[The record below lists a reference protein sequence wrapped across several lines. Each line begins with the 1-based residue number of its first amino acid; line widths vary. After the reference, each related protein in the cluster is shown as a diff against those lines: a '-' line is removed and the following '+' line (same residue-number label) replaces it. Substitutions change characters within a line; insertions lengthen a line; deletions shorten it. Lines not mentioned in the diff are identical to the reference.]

1 MSALLDAPG
10 DAPIGWADDGS
21 YRFALPDEL
30 AATAPPETRGVARDA
45 VRLLVAAADAPL
57 RHARVRDLPALLAPG
72 DLLVVNTS
80 AVLPASLPARRD
92 DGRGLLLHL
101 STPLPGGD
109 EQRDWAVEPRRPHG
123 AASRRLDDAR
133 RGERIDLPGGG
144 QAVLLT
150 GYPDAAAERSRLWR
164 ARLSLPGPLLAYLHA
179 HGRPIRYGA
188 ADDDWPLEAYQTVFA
203 NVPGSAESPS
213 AGRPFSTRLVTAL
226 VAAGVRLAP
235 LVLHTG
241 VSSGEDDEPPYPE
254 RYVVPAATA
263 GAVNDTRRRGGRVV
277 AVGTT
282 VTRALETVADE
293 HGVVRPGRGWTD
305 VVVSPQRGVRAIDGL
320 LTGWHEPRASHLR
333 LLEAVA
339 GRDLLDRSYRA
350 ALAEG
355 YRWHEFGDLHLVLRR
370 R

>member
-1 MSALLDAPG
+1 MSALLADARSGP
-10 DAPIGWADDGS
+10 PIGWADDGS
-21 YRFALPDEL
+21 YRFVLPDEL

-45 VRLLVAAADAPL
+45 VRLLVASADAPL
-57 RHARVRDLPALLAPG
+57 RHAHVHDLPALLAPG

-80 AVLPASLPARRD
+80 AVLPASLPARRG
-92 DGRGLLLHL
+92 DGRAALLHL
-101 STPLPGGD
+101 STPLPDGD
-109 EQRDWAVEPRRPHG
+109 EEHDWVVELRRPHG
-123 AASRRLDDAR
+123 AASRRLHDAR
-133 RGERIDLPGGG
+133 RGERLELPGGG
-144 QAVLLT
+144 TARLLA
-150 GYPDAAAERSRLWR
+150 GYPDADAERSRLWR
-164 ARLSLPGPLLAYLHA
+164 TRLRLPAPLLAYLHA
-179 HGRPIRYGA
+179 QGRPIRYGA
-188 ADDDWPLEAYQTVFA
+188 ASDDWPLAAYQTVFA
-203 NVPGSAESPS
+203 TVPGSAESPS
-213 AGRPFSTRLVTAL
+213 AGRPFSTALVTAL

-241 VSSGEDDEPPYPE
+241 VSSAEDDEPPYPE
-254 RYVVPAATA
+254 RFVVPSATA
-263 GAVNDTRRRGGRVV
+263 DAVNDTHRHGGRVI

-282 VTRALETVADE
+282 ATRALETVADE

-305 VVVSPQRGVRAIDGL
+305 VVVSPPRGVRAIDGL

-370 R
+370 